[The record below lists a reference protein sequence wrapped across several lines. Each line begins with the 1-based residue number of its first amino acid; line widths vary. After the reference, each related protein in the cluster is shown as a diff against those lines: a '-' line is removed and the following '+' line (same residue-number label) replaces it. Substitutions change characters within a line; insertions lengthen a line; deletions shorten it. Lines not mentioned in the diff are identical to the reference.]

1 MNETLTA
8 TTDTAPAPAPVR
20 FFRRIDWAAFGI
32 VFVVA
37 LGLYTWTLAPTVT
50 LEDSGELIV
59 ASDYLGVPHPPGY
72 PIWTLGTWLFQWIFD
87 FVTFHGQPN
96 PAWGV
101 GFFSAVTG
109 ALACALLALLVS
121 RGGADVLRRIP
132 RFDADLGTATESLFC
147 WTGGVAAGLLLAF
160 SPVLWSQSVIAE
172 VYSLNTLFQMLVM
185 VLLYRWMARPPSVAP
200 LYAMAFI
207 FGLGLTNHQTLLF
220 LGLAL
225 GAAVLVC
232 DRELFRDFVVAVGAL
247 LAVVALNVVMLKLAD
262 AGNETARSLTWA
274 EGPAAPGFW
283 ISTLLFIAIPLTA
296 MRLLPRGRT
305 VGITILLA
313 LLGLSFYAYMPIAA
327 DQNPP
332 MNWGYA
338 RTWDGFIHAISR
350 GQYEQVKPTDIFS
363 ATFIRQCFA
372 YLTNLRHQFSLPVLL
387 VGFLPFTLWELRRGE
402 RRFRMAGAALGLIG
416 AALALVAVEFMV
428 IRGGTAVPP
437 ILVTAYKAVS
447 GLVIASAL
455 LGMAL
460 LALDGIRR
468 LLDMFR
474 REGGYS
480 AFVAG
485 SLLALLVAVASYVLF
500 MVLRHIITNDALAW
514 PTRLWAGGVTLAVP
528 AMLGVLAWA
537 QRPASRVTL
546 RLEADPDSTAWMFTT
561 WLGFL
566 SLSFMFIIVLN
577 PELDLQTEFIQR
589 VQFIPSHAIFALWI
603 GGGAILTL
611 ALAERLLRA
620 AAGARWALAL
630 ALLILLPG
638 VPLSKNWLD
647 PFIVSVY
654 GGAEQNGHHF
664 GWYFGNWSLRGAEG
678 IRDDLGHELDPEAFQ
693 RAWAAYPDPAYPP
706 AMSPNAIF
714 FGGTDPGR
722 FVPTYMIF
730 SAAVRPDVFLI
741 TQNALADTTY
751 LNVMRDLYGDR
762 IFIPSVDSSN
772 VAFAEYYDSIESG
785 RRSAGADVVAR
796 GGRISVEGVGGVMQI
811 NSILA
816 REMFFRDRPRH
827 EFYIEESYAI
837 PWMND
842 YLTPHGL
849 IMKINRTPTPLT
861 DEMVRK
867 DRAFWDWVTARLMSD
882 ERFRRDIC
890 ARKSFSKLRTSIAGL
905 YASRDRPRDAEYAF
919 AQALEMYPLSPE
931 AGFRLADLYV
941 STRRFDQARD
951 VVRKMQQ
958 ADPGNTRL
966 GQFFTY
972 VDRYAD
978 AVARQAKLEAGLKE
992 QRMTAAEAV
1001 ELGMIYR
1008 DFQKTNEF
1016 PRLLNQA
1023 LSTNLPAPGPRELR
1037 MWSLLCAH
1045 FERIDLAEQVV
1056 RRAIELEPG
1065 NPNHWYEQAAI
1076 QTILKRPAD
1085 AVNSLRKSVEY
1096 GGDAVRES
1104 IGSNE
1109 IFMPLVREPGFRE
1122 LMTPPRDSPSA
1133 LPSHLRGVLR

>member
-1 MNETLTA
+1 MNEII
-8 TTDTAPAPAPVR
+8 TTESDTSPISSPAR
-20 FFRRIDWAAFGI
+20 FFRRIDWAAFWT
-32 VFVVA
+32 VLVLA

-87 FVTFHGQPN
+87 FVTFHGHPN

-101 GFFSAVTG
+101 AFFSAVAG
-109 ALACALLALLVS
+109 AVACALLALLVS
-121 RGGADVLRRIP
+121 RGGADLLRRIP
-132 RFDADLGTATESLFC
+132 RFDAVLGATTEQIFC
-147 WTGGVAAGLLLAF
+147 WTGGVASGLLLAF

-185 VLLYRWMARPPSVAP
+185 VLLYRWMARPASVVP
-200 LYAMAFI
+200 LYVMSFV

-232 DRELFRDFVVAVGAL
+232 DRGLFRDFVVAVGAL
-247 LAVVALNVVMLKLAD
+247 LAVVAMNVVMLKLAD
-262 AGNETARSLTWA
+262 AGNEAARSLTWA
-274 EGPAAPGFW
+274 EGPSAPGFW

-305 VGITILLA
+305 VGISILLA
-313 LLGLSFYAYMPIAA
+313 LLGLAFYAYMPIAS

-363 ATFIRQCFA
+363 ATFITQCFA
-372 YLTNLRHQFSLPVLL
+372 YLTNLRQQFSLPMLL
-387 VGFLPFTLWELRRGE
+387 VGFLPFTLWNIERGE
-402 RRFRMAGAALGLIG
+402 RRFHMVNAALALVGI
-416 AALALVAVEFMV
+416 ALALVAVEFMML
-428 IRGGTAVPP
+428 RGGSAVPP
-437 ILVTAYKAVS
+437 VVIAAYKTVS
-447 GLVIASAL
+447 GLLIASAL

-460 LALDGIRR
+460 LAIDGIRR
-468 LLDMFR
+468 LLEMFR
-474 REGGYS
+474 QEGAYS

-485 SLLALLVAVASYVLF
+485 ALLALLVAAASYIFF
-500 MVLRHIITNDALAW
+500 MVFRHIFTAPDLKLSSRILA
-514 PTRLWAGGVTLAVP
+514 AAVTLAIP
-528 AMLGVLAWA
+528 GVMGGLAWM
-537 QRPASRVTL
+537 QRPSSRA
-546 RLEADPDSTAWMFTT
+546 RIRIEADPDSAAWMFTM

-577 PELDLQTEFIQR
+577 PELDLQTVFIGR

-603 GGGAILTL
+603 GGGAILAL
-611 ALAERLLRA
+611 ALAERLFRA
-620 AAGARWALAL
+620 IRGIRWALAL

-638 VPLSKNWLD
+638 VPMWKNWHD
-647 PFIVSVY
+647 PYIVSAF

-664 GWYFGNWSLRGAEG
+664 GWYFGNWSLRGVEG
-678 IRDDLGHELDPEAFQ
+678 IREDLQYELDPAAFK
-693 RAWAAYPDPAYPP
+693 RAWDSYPDPAYPP
-706 AMSPNAIF
+706 AMEPNAIF

-722 FVPTYMIF
+722 FVPTYMIY
-730 SAAVRPDVFLI
+730 SAQVRPDVFLI

-772 VAFAEYYDSIESG
+772 VAFAEYYESVESG
-785 RRSAGADVVAR
+785 RRAAGADVVSR

-816 REMFFRDRPRH
+816 REMFLRERPRH
-827 EFYIEESYAI
+827 AFYVEESYAI
-837 PWMND
+837 PWMTD

-849 IMKINRTPTPLT
+849 IMKLNAVPTKLT
-861 DEMVRK
+861 DEMVQK

-882 ERFRRDIC
+882 SRFLRDVC

-905 YASRDRPRDAEYAF
+905 YAARERPGDAEYAF
-919 AQALEMYPLSPE
+919 AQAVRLYPMSPE

-941 STRRFDQARD
+941 TTHRFDQARA
-951 VVRKMQQ
+951 VVREMQA
-958 ADPGNTRL
+958 ADPGNTKL

-972 VDRYAD
+972 VDRYA
-978 AVARQAKLEAGLKE
+978 AATARRVTLEKSLKE
-992 QRMTAAEAV
+992 KRLTASEAV
-1001 ELGMIYR
+1001 ELGILYR
-1008 DFQKTNEF
+1008 DFNKKGEF
-1016 PRLLNQA
+1016 AVLLGQA
-1023 LSTNLPAPGPRELR
+1023 LSTNVPAPGPKELR
-1037 MWSLLCAH
+1037 VWSLLCAH

-1056 RRAIELEPG
+1056 RRSLALEPK
-1065 NPNHWYEQAAI
+1065 NPNHWFELAAI
-1076 QTILKRPAD
+1076 QTMMKRKPD
-1085 AVNSLRKSVEY
+1085 AVNSLRKAVEY
-1096 GGDAVRES
+1096 GGDRVREA
-1104 IGSNE
+1104 IGTSE
-1109 IFMPLVREPGFRE
+1109 IFMPLLNEPGFRE
-1122 LMTPPRDSPSA
+1122 IMTAPPEDSSA
-1133 LPSHLRGVLR
+1133 LPPHLRGVLR